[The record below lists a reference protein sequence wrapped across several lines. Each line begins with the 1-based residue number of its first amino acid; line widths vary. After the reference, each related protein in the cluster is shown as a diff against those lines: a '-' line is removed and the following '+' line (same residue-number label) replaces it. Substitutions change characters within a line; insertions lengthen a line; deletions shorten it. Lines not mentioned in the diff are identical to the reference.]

1 MPRESLIH
9 MLRRARRNGGGDS
22 WALPHREEMVGTQL
36 RRIAGEGLL
45 HRGNH
50 GFPITDSKHQ
60 CLFAFRLEFVIGR
73 SEGLSGLEGHLGT
86 SLIRSQRDRRI
97 RTREI
102 IIAWEGKRHGQCL
115 AIVVP
120 GQQGRLVLWTL
131 LHMDSDRRIIRNV
144 AEDSIDI
151 LSPDGVVESSKE
163 PIDSFT
169 SEAHIHRPGVRLVL
183 RQRCRSLSMR

>member
-1 MPRESLIH
+1 MRRLARYERE
-9 MLRRARRNGGGDS
+9 GGGD
-22 WALPHREEMVGTQL
+22 WALPHRDESVAAQL
-36 RRIAGEGLL
+36 RRVAGEGLL

-60 CLFAFRLEFVIGR
+60 GLFAFRLEFVIGR
-73 SEGLSGLEGHLGT
+73 SEGLSGLEGYLGT

-102 IIAWEGKRHGQCL
+102 IVAWEGECHGQCL

-151 LSPDGVVESSKE
+151 LFPDGVVESPKE

-169 SEAHIHRPGVRLVL
+169 SEARIHRPGGRLVL
-183 RQRCRSLSMR
+183 LE